1 MLEPSRRPSP
11 SLRARLFVV
20 ALLAPL
26 AVVALSPLACRS
38 KSSNASRIEGEGAK
52 PPPQLPPIVIK
63 DESTDLTFSYITL
76 DGGFKT
82 VNKVAD
88 VPYEARDAVRVWSDV
103 SGDGVAGPYV
113 YVADLRNKIDG
124 GTYKCDVFP
133 RAYFDDL
140 AADRR
145 KKHAEGPKVPVAGT
159 ADPTPKPGSGSPGDG
174 KLTVIIYGA
183 DWCQPCHQAEAWLQS
198 KGVPFVH
205 KDVDDPL
212 VSEEM
217 QDKLQAAK
225 IQTHSIPILD
235 VGGKLLVGFDPGE
248 LDQAIQ
254 NAKNK

>member
-1 MLEPSRRPSP
+1 MQRCARAWLVAVLVVGAAAP
-11 SLRARLFVV
+11 SLG
-20 ALLAPL
+20 
-26 AVVALSPLACRS
+26 CRS
-38 KSSNASRIEGEGAK
+38 KSSNASKIEGEEK
-52 PPPQLPPIVIK
+52 PTPQLPPIVIR
-63 DESTDLTFSYITL
+63 DESADLTFSYIML

-113 YVADLRNKIDG
+113 YVADLRNKLAD

-145 KKHAEGPKVPVAGT
+145 KKLAGGPKGTAVAGGNVDT
-159 ADPTPKPGSGSPGDG
+159 PPSPTGDPAAPDG

-183 DWCQPCHQAEAWLQS
+183 DWCKPCHAVEAYLKS

-205 KDVDDPL
+205 KDVDDPN

-217 QDKLQAAK
+217 QVKLQTAG
-225 IQTHSIPILD
+225 IQTQSIPVLD
-235 VGGKLLVGFDPGE
+235 VAGKLLVGFEPGE
-248 LDQAIQ
+248 LDRALE
-254 NAKNK
+254 AARKK

>member
-1 MLEPSRRPSP
+1 MHPASR
-11 SLRARLFVV
+11 AI
-20 ALLAPL
+20 
-26 AVVALSPLACRS
+26 AVVLALMACVASTSACRS
-38 KSSNASRIEGEGAK
+38 KSSNASRIESDGQKQA
-52 PPPQLPPIVIK
+52 PQLPPILVRDDSK
-63 DESTDLTFSYITL
+63 DLTFSYITL

-82 VNKVAD
+82 VNKVGD

-113 YVADLRNKIDG
+113 YVADLRNKLAD

-145 KKHAEGPKVPVAGT
+145 KKLADGPKVPVVGT
-159 ADPTPKPGSGSPGDG
+159 GEPPKPGGTETEPEPG

-183 DWCQPCHQAEAWLQS
+183 DWCQPCHAAEAYLKS

-205 KDVDDPL
+205 KDVDDPN

-217 QDKLQAAK
+217 QDKLQAAG
-225 IQTHSIPILD
+225 IQTHSIPVLD
-235 VGGKLLVGFDPGE
+235 VGGKLLVGFEAGE
-248 LDQAIQ
+248 LDRALRD
-254 NAKNK
+254 AKKK